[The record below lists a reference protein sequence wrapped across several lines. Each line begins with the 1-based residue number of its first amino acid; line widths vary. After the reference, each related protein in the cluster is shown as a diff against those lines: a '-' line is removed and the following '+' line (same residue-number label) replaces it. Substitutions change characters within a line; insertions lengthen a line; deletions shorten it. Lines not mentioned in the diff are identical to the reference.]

1 MKTNYAGHDAAYKQK
16 LAAGA
21 RGWDT
26 SKNGYELRQKKLT
39 GILKNG
45 HAPQS
50 GKLLELGCGTGVI
63 GRWFA
68 ELNYSVSGIDISTT
82 AVQHA
87 NEQTIKK
94 EANASFHVGDVITL
108 DIFEDNSFDFIY
120 DSHLLHCIIGDDR
133 TQMFENIRRVLKPE
147 GYFLV
152 DTMCYS
158 EKTLSFPHF
167 DSKSNCSISPGGIA
181 TRYIGEEKAIL
192 EEFHKA
198 DFTVLNHFLE
208 REPDGDCLIIEA
220 TI

>member
-1 MKTNYAGHDAAYKQK
+1 MKTNYAGHDAGYKKK

-26 SKNGYELRQKKLT
+26 SENGYELRQEKLSNVLKK
-39 GILKNG
+39 G

-50 GKLLELGCGTGVI
+50 GNLLELGCGTGVI
-63 GRWFA
+63 GLWFA
-68 ELNYSVSGIDISTT
+68 GLDYKVHGIDISQT

-87 NEQTIKK
+87 NQKATDIH
-94 EANASFHVGDVITL
+94 ANTSFHVGNVITL

-120 DSHLLHCIIGDDR
+120 DSHLLHCIIDADR
-133 TQMFENIRRVLKPE
+133 IEMFKNIRRVLKPN

-158 EKTLSFPHF
+158 EKTLNFPNF
-167 DSKSNCSISPGGIA
+167 DSKTNCSITPNGIA
-181 TRYIGEEKAIL
+181 TRYIGEETSLLQELRNAHFNIL
-192 EEFHKA
+192 DSQRIIES
-198 DFTVLNHFLE
+198 
-208 REPDGDCLIIEA
+208 DGDCLMVEA